1 MSLHNKMKNIYI
13 LLSLFLSF
21 VSFGQVNAGYALIDN
36 KMANISISSTSS
48 TEAIANYINTNF
60 KTDTDKIRAVFYW
73 TASNISYDVANRFKV
88 NFNETPQEQIA
99 KTLKTKKGVWIHY
112 ATIFN
117 DISNK
122 IGIQSYIIEGYTKQY
137 EKVSNLAHAWCA
149 AKIDNKWYLFDPTW
163 GSGYVNNGKFF
174 KKLNEYYFK
183 TEPAKLISSHIP
195 FDYLWQF
202 LNYPITNS
210 EFYEGV
216 TQVNKSKKYFNFESE
231 IVKYNTLSE
240 IDKLVESV
248 ARIEKNGVEN
258 DMILKCLEDKK
269 KELANFQHNIYVEK
283 LNSIVNNYNEAVDLL
298 NEFIYYRNNKFK
310 PTLSDDKISS
320 MIQAPIEKL
329 TKCQDAIH
337 AVGSVGTE
345 NSSNLSSLKKSIKDV
360 LAQAKEHE
368 LFVQEYL
375 SKSKIVRK
383 TMFTKVS
390 WFGVPLN

>member
-1 MSLHNKMKNIYI
+1 MKNIYLIISFFFTI
-13 LLSLFLSF
+13 L
-21 VSFGQVNAGYALIDN
+21 SFGQVNAGYALIDN
-36 KMANISISSTSS
+36 KMSNIPISSTNS
-48 TEAIANYINTNF
+48 TQAIADYINDNF
-60 KTDTDKIRAVFYW
+60 KTDTDKIRAAFYW
-73 TASNISYDVANRFKV
+73 TASNVSYDVANMLTV
-88 NFNETPQEQIA
+88 NFNETPQQQIA
-99 KTLKTKKGVWIHY
+99 KTLKTKKGVCIHY
-112 ATIFN
+112 ATVFN

-137 EKVSNLAHAWCA
+137 GKVANLAHAWCA

-163 GSGYVNNGKFF
+163 ASGYVSNGKFF

-183 TEPAKLISSHIP
+183 TEPAKLIFSHIP

-202 LNYPITNS
+202 LNYPITNN
-210 EFYEGV
+210 EFYEGR
-216 TQVNKSKKYFNFESE
+216 TQINKSKKHFNFESE

-248 ARIEKNGVEN
+248 ARIEKNGVKN
-258 DMILKCLEDKK
+258 DMVLKCLEDKK

-345 NSSNLSSLKKSIKDV
+345 NSSNLSSLKKSINDV

>member
-1 MSLHNKMKNIYI
+1 MKNIY
-13 LLSLFLSF
+13 LMLSLFLSI

-36 KMANISISSTSS
+36 KMANIPISYTSS
-48 TEAIANYINTNF
+48 TEVIANYINTNF
-60 KTDTDKIRAVFYW
+60 KTDSDKIRAVFYW
-73 TASNISYDVANRFKV
+73 TVSNISYDVANRFKV

-99 KTLKTKKGVWIHY
+99 KTLKTKKGVCIHY
-112 ATIFN
+112 ATVFN

-122 IGIQSYIIEGYTKQY
+122 IGIQSYIIEGYTKQH

-183 TEPAKLISSHIP
+183 TEPVKLISSHIP

-202 LNYPITNS
+202 LNYPITNN

-216 TQVNKSKKYFNFESE
+216 TQINKSKKYFDFESE
-231 IVKYNTLSE
+231 IIKYNTLSE
-240 IDKLVESV
+240 INKLFESA
-248 ARIEKNGVEN
+248 ARIEKNGVKN
-258 DMILKCLEDKK
+258 AMILERLEGKK
-269 KELANFQHNIYVEK
+269 KEVAYLKHNINVEK

-298 NEFIYYRNNKFK
+298 NEFIYFRNNKFK
-310 PTLSDDKISS
+310 PTLSDAKISS

-329 TKCQDAIH
+329 TKCQDAIY
-337 AVGSVGTE
+337 AVDSIGTE
-345 NSSNLSSLKKSIKDV
+345 NPSNLSSLKKSINAV
-360 LAQAKEHE
+360 LTQAKEHE
-368 LFVQEYL
+368 LFVKEYL